1 MTEGGLTHY
10 TVVLVGFLN
19 VTHLSLSG
27 KTWLTVNYLHDRDGS
42 LDNRNEITGEFS
54 F

>member
-1 MTEGGLTHY
+1 MTEGGLIHY

-19 VTHLSLSG
+19 VTHLLLAG
-27 KTWLTVNYLHDRDGS
+27 KTWLTFSYLHDRDGS
-42 LDNRNEITGEFS
+42 LDNRNEITGEFL